1 MAKAFGQFKRQE
13 GLEIVVGSIHSDC
26 QKNGWPLDI
35 HTIANVLGEKR
46 HNNPRF
52 DRTLAGAVYGWMT
65 EECDYAD
72 QKSYDAAKRRDAL
85 LARVIKNVKGR
96 GY

>member
-1 MAKAFGQFKRQE
+1 MAKAFGQFKLQE
-13 GLEIVVGSIHSDC
+13 GLEIVVGSVNNDC
-26 QKNGWPLDI
+26 RQHGWTLDAQ
-35 HTIANVLGEKR
+35 TVTMVLDEKR

-52 DRTLAGAVYGWMT
+52 ARTLAGAVYGWLT

-85 LARVIKNVKGR
+85 LARVIRKVESR
-96 GY
+96 GF